1 MLETIKS
8 YKINN
13 VEYALLKWSFR
24 GFEKYIVHIYST
36 SIYSTPHEREFSTK
50 EKALEYILNKV
61 SKGWYISPL
70 FLYFCKIF
78 TRRVTANCFSV

>member
-61 SKGWYISPL
+61 SKGWYITL
-70 FLYFCKIF
+70 IF
-78 TRRVTANCFSV
+78 YTFVRYLLDE

>member
-61 SKGWYISPL
+61 STKGAI
-70 FLYFCKIF
+70 K
-78 TRRVTANCFSV
+78 

>member
-36 SIYSTPHEREFSTK
+36 PHEREFSTK

-61 SKGWYISPL
+61 SKG
-70 FLYFCKIF
+70 
-78 TRRVTANCFSV
+78 

>member
-13 VEYALLKWSFR
+13 VEYDLLKWSFR
-24 GFEKYIVHIYST
+24 GYEKYIVFIYST
-36 SIYSTPHEREFSTK
+36 SIYSNHHEREFTTK

-61 SKGWYISPL
+61 SKG
-70 FLYFCKIF
+70 C
-78 TRRVTANCFSV
+78 